1 MPLKLSD
8 EDKKA
13 MREAFLK
20 SDYAVRKIFIGSE
33 ATKLYSL
40 EHQRNEIIRA
50 CAQEWMRV
58 CKMDKAFFW
67 KVGISTAL
75 YDLLGGYDH
84 NASLAAAK
92 AFLEEYGYAVQNNL
106 EEK

>member
-8 EDKKA
+8 EDKKSIRA
-13 MREAFLK
+13 EFLK
-20 SDYAVRKIFIGSE
+20 SDYAVRKTFIGSE

-40 EHQRNEIIRA
+40 EHQRNEIIHA
-50 CAQEWMRV
+50 CANEWLRV
-58 CKMDKAFFW
+58 CKIDKAFFW

-92 AFLEEYGYAVQNNL
+92 AFLEEYGFEV
-106 EEK
+106 KG